1 MSNIDELTI
10 NAIWVLIG
18 IMIFVFYITQKE
30 DE

>member
-1 MSNIDELTI
+1 MSNINELTI

-18 IMIFVFYITQKE
+18 IMVFTFYITQRE